1 MPEKTIQRTEEHKD
15 QEVTLK
21 VLRVYHFVLGV
32 VRVAERMT
40 YFGILVFYGSVGS
53 HFWLV
58 ISPFIQ

>member
-32 VRVAERMT
+32 VRVVERMT
-40 YFGILVFYGSVGS
+40 YFGIL
-53 HFWLV
+53 L
-58 ISPFIQ
+58 